1 MIMNISIKTLTGN
14 IIPIEVN
21 QADTILIVKTK
32 IQEKEG
38 YSPDQQNLIFNGIM
52 LENQKTVSDY
62 NIENESILHI
72 VLRLRNKEIYVNL
85 LDGTQY
91 TLDFE
96 PSDTIQQF
104 KVRIH
109 EKVGIPHDQQRLI
122 FSGQVLE
129 NYRSLSYYNIQ
140 NESTLTLVMIYEK
153 VEVHE

>member
-62 NIENESILHI
+62 KIENESILHI